1 MRGSIMKMSA
11 VRSVTAAHL
20 VHRAGGK
27 TRLAPPDKTMHKSIW
42 ATLSPGPHE
51 AAKGDVGAV
60 PYAGLRKRLEG
71 QNHFFAL

>member
-11 VRSVTAAHL
+11 VRSVT
-20 VHRAGGK
+20 
-27 TRLAPPDKTMHKSIW
+27 

-71 QNHFFAL
+71 QNHFFA